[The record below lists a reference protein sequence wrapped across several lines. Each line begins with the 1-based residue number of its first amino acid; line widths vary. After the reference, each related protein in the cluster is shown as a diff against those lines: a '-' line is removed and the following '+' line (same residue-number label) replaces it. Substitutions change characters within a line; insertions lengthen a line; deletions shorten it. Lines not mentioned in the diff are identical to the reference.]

1 MDQLYRYTTNNM
13 FEVYSRNTTL
23 STVTNN
29 GVGTVDLLN
38 SSDLDNHFSTSKN
51 NNQLNSSMINPP

>member
-1 MDQLYRYTTNNM
+1 M

-29 GVGTVDLLN
+29 VVGTVDLLN